1 MIMNI
6 TEEGPFKF
14 HLDSYPTFRSSYVV
28 GIYIKFKYLQ
38 HKCDLILHILF
49 IYIIIFIKQGVST
62 TLFNDQQGYFTTI
75 VMIRSISQKRI

>member
-14 HLDSYPTFRSSYVV
+14 QLDSYPTLATFRSSYVV
-28 GIYIKFKYLQ
+28 VIYIKFKYLQ
-38 HKCDLILHILF
+38 HKCDFILHILF

-62 TLFNDQQGYFTTI
+62 TLFNVNKAILQQ
-75 VMIRSISQKRI
+75 S